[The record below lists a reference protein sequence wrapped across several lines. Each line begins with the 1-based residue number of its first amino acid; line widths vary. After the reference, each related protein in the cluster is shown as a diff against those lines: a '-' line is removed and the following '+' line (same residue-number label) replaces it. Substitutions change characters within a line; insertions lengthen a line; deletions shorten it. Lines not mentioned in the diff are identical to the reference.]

1 MVWRGIGVLS
11 LSVMVAAG
19 CGPGGATN
27 GTAGTIGT
35 AGTTGGAGPGGSA
48 GTGPSCTPPL
58 MPGSGISVVTGPQV
72 GIGTVANSALR
83 KAITARDTS
92 SNPAFVVTGAWL
104 VDPTMRPNMSLTSIA
119 FVFFAVTNRGGV
131 PLCQIQ
137 LSNLVY
143 RNAAGASINAMLGV
157 SETSNSA
164 SVVGGTGVA
173 CAGTDEAWPGC
184 LAPGESSF
192 AWNVFNFPGATVA
205 STPIVGA
212 DFAILATTGL
222 ADGQPDFKLVV
233 QSYTIGNTAGTTLQS
248 LSMAIMNQGS
258 APAALSEVPW
268 FLLDDQGAPL
278 DYSAAKFLSIT
289 LAPGDSALV
298 VDPAV
303 EFDGAGTRVAF
314 SPQGGRP

>member
-1 MVWRGIGVLS
+1 M
-11 LSVMVAAG
+11 
-19 CGPGGATN
+19 
-27 GTAGTIGT
+27 
-35 AGTTGGAGPGGSA
+35 TGGAGPGGSA
-48 GTGPSCTPPL
+48 AGTGAGGQAGTAPSCTPPL
-58 MPGSGISVVTGPQV
+58 MPGSGVSVLTGPQV

-92 SNPAFVVTGAWL
+92 SNPAFTVTGAWL
-104 VDPTMRPNMSLTSIA
+104 VDPTMRLNMSLTSIA
-119 FVFFAVTNRGGV
+119 FVLFAVTNRSGV

-143 RNAAGASINAMLGV
+143 RNAAGANINAMLGV
-157 SETSNSA
+157 SATSNSA
-164 SVVGGTGVA
+164 SVVGGTGVE
-173 CAGTDEAWPGC
+173 CAGLGEAWPGC

-233 QSYTIGNTAGTTLQS
+233 QSYTIGSTAGTTLQS
-248 LSMAIMNQGS
+248 LSMAIVNQGS

-278 DYSAAKFLSIT
+278 DYSAAEFLSIT
-289 LAPGDSALV
+289 LAPGDSAVV

-303 EFDGAGTRVAF
+303 EFDGAGTRVYF
-314 SPQGGRP
+314 SAQGRRP